1 MSGQLHALAAL
12 PQGKSLVLLAQEA
25 GYVPRAGLDLLEKGI
40 SCLCWDLNTGLSN
53 DIVTNLTI
61 LSLLSL
67 NFTKN
72 YIHRISHSLKIYYH
86 TFYPDCT
93 LSDASATSILQ
104 FKT

>member
-1 MSGQLHALAAL
+1 MPLELVWTFWRREFLA
-12 PQGKSLVLLAQEA
+12 SA
-25 GYVPRAGLDLLEKGI
+25 GILTLGCPAHNL
-40 SCLCWDLNTGLSN
+40 
-53 DIVTNLTI
+53 VTNLTI

-104 FKT
+104 FKAYLMLALLFAGN